1 MNGGGRIENQG
12 KEKMTNKKFTSTE
25 ILNYK
30 RRALEIAEIFGDD
43 LKQETTKLYIQYIE
57 SKKNDLFNNYLQ
69 AQRAKKEENDKQWKN
84 SNNNTKIVDGV
95 EVK

>member
-1 MNGGGRIENQG
+1 
-12 KEKMTNKKFTSTE
+12 MTNKKFTSTE

-69 AQRAKKEENDKQWKN
+69 AQRAKKEEKDKQWKN

>member
-1 MNGGGRIENQG
+1 
-12 KEKMTNKKFTSTE
+12 MTNKKFTSTE

-69 AQRAKKEENDKQWKN
+69 AQRAKKEEKDKQWKN

-95 EVK
+95 EAK